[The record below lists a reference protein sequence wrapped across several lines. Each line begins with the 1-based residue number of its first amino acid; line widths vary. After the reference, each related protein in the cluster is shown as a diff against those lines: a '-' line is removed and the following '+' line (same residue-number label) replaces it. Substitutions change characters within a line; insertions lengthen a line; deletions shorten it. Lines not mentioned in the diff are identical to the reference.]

1 MSDEQDRRLAA
12 ATERMKLIR
21 DFGERVRELRERQGL
36 SHEQLAQRCRLD
48 PSVLSAM
55 ELGHGDPGLL
65 TSLIVAQGLGMTASE
80 LLRETEAPRERAPK
94 LSGR

>member
-12 ATERMKLIR
+12 ATERMYLIR
-21 DFGERVRELRERQGL
+21 AFGKRVRELREQQGL
-36 SHEQLAQRCRLD
+36 SNEELAQRCRLD

-65 TSLIVAQGLGMTASE
+65 TSLIVAQGLGITASE
-80 LLRETEAPRERAPK
+80 LLRDTEPPRERAPK

>member
-1 MSDEQDRRLAA
+1 MSNEQDRRLAA
-12 ATERMKLIR
+12 ATERMNLIR
-21 DFGERVRELRERQGL
+21 AFGERVRELREQQGL
-36 SHEQLAQRCRLD
+36 SHEELAQRCRLGQ
-48 PSVLSAM
+48 SVLSAL

-80 LLRETEAPRERAPK
+80 LLLGTEPPRERAPK